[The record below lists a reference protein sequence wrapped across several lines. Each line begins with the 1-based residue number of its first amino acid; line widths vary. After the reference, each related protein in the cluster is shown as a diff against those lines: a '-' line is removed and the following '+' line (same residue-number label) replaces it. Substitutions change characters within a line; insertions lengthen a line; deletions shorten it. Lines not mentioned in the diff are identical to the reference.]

1 MYAKKSARFAVPVLI
16 SALLFSANICAA
28 QEVPQSSPQQQ
39 PSRPSGVTVDP
50 SAGPLN
56 PTEPSPGVTPQNE
69 NPETPL
75 PNAPQP
81 QAAPSPQPS
90 RPATQSSQSAQEPLG
105 AAAAE
110 QVKTSGGGA
119 SRPAGNAIAPA
130 KQHQYRSLLIKLGAV
145 AAAGIAAGA
154 VYGLSH
160 ATSSTPPHSAT
171 AATK

>member
-1 MYAKKSARFAVPVLI
+1 VLI
-16 SALLFSANICAA
+16 SALLISANICAA
-28 QEVPQSSPQQQ
+28 QEIPQSSPQPQQ
-39 PSRPSGVTVDP
+39 SRPSGVTVDP

-56 PTEPSPGVTPQNE
+56 PTEPSPSATPQNGGS
-69 NPETPL
+69 ETPL

-81 QAAPSPQPS
+81 QAAPAQPP
-90 RPATQSSQSAQEPLG
+90 RPPAQSSQSAQEPLG

-110 QVKTSGGGA
+110 QVKTAGGGA

-145 AAAGIAAGA
+145 AAAGIAAGT

-160 ATSSTPPHSAT
+160 ATSSTPPHSTT
-171 AATK
+171 AAAK